1 METIVLKFGGSSLAD
16 NIKLNIVANKI
27 IDFYNKNNKV
37 IVVVSAQGKTTDK
50 LIREAK
56 ELSYQPNKRE
66 MDVLLSTGEQVSIS
80 KLAILLNRLG
90 YKAISLTGWQAGI
103 YTSNDNQE
111 AKIEYINT
119 ERISKELDENKIV
132 IVAGFQGIND
142 KKDITT
148 LGRGGSD
155 TSAVAIAAAI
165 KADHCYIF
173 SDVDGVYSTDP
184 NKITDA
190 KKIEELSYDEMLD
203 LSNEG
208 AKVLHN
214 RCVEIAQKYDVLI
227 ETGSTFNNNIGTQIK
242 DKTEIQEN
250 NKIEE
255 SAVKSIVKNDNLF
268 LITLKN
274 NNYNVNMSNKLNYTL
289 LENDIIP
296 SNLINNSSNMLDIS
310 FTIKDSDLNKFQELL
325 ENELSMF
332 NSEFINV
339 SRISLVGYG
348 IMSNKVIMKKV
359 LEILNANS
367 IDIFNIEL
375 EECKLTIMT
384 KKKVS
389 DDLLELIHRE
399 LIK

>member
-1 METIVLKFGGSSLAD
+1 METIVLKFGGSSTAD

-37 IVVVSAQGKTTDK
+37 IVVVSAQGKTTDN

-56 ELSYQPNKRE
+56 ELSYEPNKRE

-103 YTSNDNQE
+103 YTSEDNQE

-119 ERISKELDENKIV
+119 ERISKELEENKIV
-132 IVAGFQGIND
+132 IVAGFQGISD

-184 NKITDA
+184 NKITEA
-190 KKIEELSYDEMLD
+190 KKIDELSYDEMLH

-214 RCVEIAQKYDVLI
+214 RCVEIAKKHDVLI
-227 ETGSTFNNNIGTQIK
+227 ETGSTFNNNTGTI
-242 DKTEIQEN
+242 IN
-250 NKIEE
+250 RKIEE

-274 NNYNVNMSNKLNYTL
+274 NNYNADMLNKLNYTL
-289 LENDIIP
+289 LENNIIP
-296 SNLINNSSNMLDIS
+296 SNLVNNSSNVLDIS
-310 FTIKDSDLNKFQELL
+310 FTIKDSDLNKIQEILG
-325 ENELSMF
+325 NELSMF
-332 NSEFINV
+332 NSAFTNI

-348 IMSNKVIMKKV
+348 ILNNKDIIKET
-359 LEILNANS
+359 LDILKNNL
-367 IDIFNIEL
+367 IEVFSTQL
-375 EECKLTIMT
+375 EECKLSIMT
-384 KKKVS
+384 KGKVNDKILEQLHKK
-389 DDLLELIHRE
+389 LINNSMFFQ
-399 LIK
+399 